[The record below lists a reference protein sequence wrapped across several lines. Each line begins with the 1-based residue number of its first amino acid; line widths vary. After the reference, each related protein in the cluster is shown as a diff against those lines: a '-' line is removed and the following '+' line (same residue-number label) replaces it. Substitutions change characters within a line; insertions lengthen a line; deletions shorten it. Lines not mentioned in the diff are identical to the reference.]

1 LGSVTHRSGP
11 SEEMLPT
18 GKGGDLLHTPGF
30 TFPAKNLG
38 RPAPIVLDLEKQT
51 SDHEE
56 NFKIGSKQISKS
68 NYTSEEEDEFDSRQH
83 QGGRKSIQ
91 YSSET
96 PKTQWMSNRR
106 KTSGFSPAKMSGGQ
120 KINLEDQS
128 DGERSYWGPET
139 LKDLDDFSVKES
151 HDLKMFI
158 LNIHKSIF
166 RNIVSLPKLAETK
179 QKFANGTLLLFDQS
193 LKELDM
199 EESEMDEDINYQFDI
214 LDTDSKVKTM
224 MFLRNS

>member
-1 LGSVTHRSGP
+1 VTHRSGP
-11 SEEMLPT
+11 SEEKLPT
-18 GKGGDLLHTPGF
+18 SKDRDSLHSPRVTSPG
-30 TFPAKNLG
+30 KNLG
-38 RPAPIVLDLEKQT
+38 QRGKIVLDLEKQT

-56 NFKIGSKQISKS
+56 NFKIASKQISMS
-68 NYTSEEEDEFDSRQH
+68 NCTSEEEDEFDSKQH
-83 QGGRKSIQ
+83 QGGRKSIPC
-91 YSSET
+91 SSET
-96 PKTQWMSNRR
+96 PKTQRMTNRHR
-106 KTSGFSPAKMSGGQ
+106 SSGFTPAKLSGCK
-120 KINLEDQS
+120 KIDLEDQS

-158 LNIHKSIF
+158 LHIHKSIF

-193 LKELDM
+193 LKELDV
-199 EESEMDEDINYQFDI
+199 EDSEMDEDISFQFDI
-214 LDTDSKVKTM
+214 LDIDSKVKTM